1 MRAEQGSQVC
11 CTFPLLAFKCPI
23 IQDNLEAKIVLSSQQ
38 RLCLCSV
45 TLDSVIFMGPFQL
58 RPTTLHGPTISGEMW
73 LACVGMTMVLQRLCL
88 CLRRSMVALGYSVLC
103 C

>member
-45 TLDSVIFMGPFQL
+45 TLDSGLSDFYGSLSAQEFL
-58 RPTTLHGPTISGEMW
+58 
-73 LACVGMTMVLQRLCL
+73 
-88 CLRRSMVALGYSVLC
+88 
-103 C
+103 